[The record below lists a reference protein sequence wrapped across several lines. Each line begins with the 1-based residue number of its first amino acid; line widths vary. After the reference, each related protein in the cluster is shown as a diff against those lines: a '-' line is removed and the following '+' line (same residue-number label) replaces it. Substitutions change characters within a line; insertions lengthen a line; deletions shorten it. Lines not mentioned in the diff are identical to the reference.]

1 MAIEHL
7 LAVIPVRDVD
17 SAGEWYHR
25 LLGRE
30 PDNRPMDSLAEWRV
44 TDTGWVQVHRDAER
58 AGSALLN
65 FAVDDLPAHLDGL
78 RARGL
83 APGDIQTVTKGVQ
96 LSSITDPDGNA
107 LTFIGRF
114 RVTY

>member
-7 LAVIPVRDVD
+7 LAVIPVSDVE

-30 PDNRPMDSLAEWRV
+30 PDNRPMDSL
-44 TDTGWVQVHRDAER
+44 

-78 RARGL
+78 RARGWHR
-83 APGDIQTVTKGVQ
+83 ATSRRSPRAC
-96 LSSITDPDGNA
+96 SSPASPT
-107 LTFIGRF
+107 LTA
-114 RVTY
+114 TP